1 MITTSIYASDIIND
15 NAIKHVF
22 RECLKA
28 AGLGLYVIRGIE
40 NVVNLTT
47 VCDFM
52 HCRLMDTQWNNT
64 DYYMVSDLL
73 TKIDDECREKF
84 DHYALTEYQEMF
96 GDDMADTID
105 DAIYKALRMTCDWI
119 DIIKYRYVELSF

>member
-15 NAIKHVF
+15 NAITNVF

-52 HCRLMDTQWNNT
+52 QCRLMGTHWNNT
-64 DYYMVSDLL
+64 DYYTVSDLL

-84 DHYALTEYQEMF
+84 DHYALAEYQEMF
-96 GDDMADTID
+96 GDDIADKID
-105 DAIYKALRMTCDWI
+105 DAIYAALRMTCDWV
-119 DIIKYRYVELSF
+119 DVVRFRYVELTF

>member
-1 MITTSIYASDIIND
+1 MITASIYASDIIND

-52 HCRLMDTQWNNT
+52 QCRLKGTHWNNT
-64 DYYMVSDLL
+64 DYYTISDLL
-73 TKIDDECREKF
+73 TKIDDECCEKF

-96 GDDMADTID
+96 GDDMADKID
-105 DAIYKALRMTCDWI
+105 DSIYAALRMTVDWI
-119 DIIKYRYVELSF
+119 DIVRFRYVELSF